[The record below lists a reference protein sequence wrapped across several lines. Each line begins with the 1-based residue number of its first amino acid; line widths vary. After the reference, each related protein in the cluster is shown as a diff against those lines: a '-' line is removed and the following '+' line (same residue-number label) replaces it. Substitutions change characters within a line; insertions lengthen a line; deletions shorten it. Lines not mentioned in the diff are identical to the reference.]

1 MARVSGI
8 DLPKNKRGFIALTY
22 IYGIGRSSAA
32 AILATANVDPQK
44 KVHEW
49 NDDEATAIRNA
60 ITAEFKVEGQLR
72 SETQLNI
79 KRLMDI
85 GCYRGLRHRRS
96 LPVRGQ
102 RTSTNARTRKGPRKA
117 AVAKKKAPGK
127 K

>member
-60 ITAEFKVEGQLR
+60 ITSEFKVEGALR
-72 SETQLNI
+72 SEVQLNI

-85 GCYRGLRHRRS
+85 GSYRGIRHRKG
-96 LPVRGQ
+96 LPVNGQ
-102 RTSTNARTRKGPRKA
+102 ITKRNARTRKGKRKT
-117 AVAKKKAPGK
+117 VAGKKKVTK
-127 K
+127 